1 MSGILL
7 NRLTTKVRAQL
18 KRTLKGNK
26 TYKKHRWNLVE
37 RAQVYCSTHYLKA
50 MFLLWA
56 MAGSAVLIAIG
67 FRAEFSSFAA
77 NYLKNVTKLPEWMSN
92 LLGAQLTIIGIVFPL
107 VVGLISVLF
116 QKKYSRIHIQTAY
129 QLHSGYMFAGLS
141 GLSLAAFILIS
152 GLFLAAGDKYLDT
165 AFAVTAL
172 IWMLFNIVL
181 SIWFFITSLNILDD
195 KKRDHLMLK
204 YFQSQIVENHILR
217 SLKYSWIQY
226 PGSHIGKDYIKGIT
240 ILPYSVSSEESMGS
254 VKFHIED
261 HIEISDVYLGP
272 LNFLLH
278 LLKPVQDKNGSIV
291 ILPSQA
297 KRDNKITLL
306 SSTDVIIPGGW
317 PFFFRQCFIKGPKIN
332 WKEYRHITRD
342 FYGEVYDALED
353 KNISTFI
360 IATDRLIDTYTT
372 LKKSFRYADGNYIDE
387 CHGSGMSLTFSQSF
401 YHDFYSFS
409 NEVVKSLETTGEY
422 FRKIIDVPFSVYRDS
437 DSREIVDFQQC
448 MESLFYVWY
457 VLNNW
462 KRGYAETLSV
472 SQEQRHREVV
482 KDFIG
487 EWESWYM
494 WRRIKG
500 RGENRFDDD
509 SAELLSHLYE
519 TARIVMAAVMSD
531 DRYASDHSTD
541 MLLLWFS
548 RNRFEQH
555 FEQYRWHSFFL
566 TPSYLTQ
573 ASDKPAWQAI
583 LRGNAYSEKAAQAII
598 FFNALTDIRLLT
610 AGYIL
615 SHVQQKKNVR
625 LNNVITRLLTSQ
637 PVYPTGAHDLMTTSL
652 TSSADIIDI
661 IIRLEC
667 RPCDS
672 EDSWYKTMSDLVKA
686 FSSFNETEII
696 SGRIYMGTYE
706 DVRNIYASYADIAFY
721 LSAKFLPVTQRVR
734 MALNDNLFTYH
745 QKEQIIYQLQGFKR
759 REDSP
764 SDGYL
769 MPDKAFKEKIVC
781 FNETLDAYIQAFSR
795 SMHSELL
802 NAEIDTELLKNTD
815 LTLTRELP
823 LMLARDALLSRFS
836 YSTSNSGE
844 IAWTARSVNGGM
856 SKNILAR
863 GISSTNSVILT
874 PVSAIKQNLLG
885 DVYHGLSQLQ
895 PLRTIN
901 VRDEY
906 ELLKHLREMTA
917 DNEDYTLIFFGTHL
931 GSELRE
937 MSYHAERFAELGI
950 ILDMKSD
957 LDGLM
962 PVRINNCGIYQVWDN
977 DGGFYSL
984 LVRNNVFGSLHM
996 LSDPDGQP
1004 FSTSWHASDE
1014 DPLSGWV
1021 TTSWKQELGI
1031 SGSVVARFNHS

>member
-7 NRLTTKVRAQL
+7 NRLTTKVRAELKCNL
-18 KRTLKGNK
+18 KRNK
-26 TYKKHRWNLVE
+26 TYKKHRWSLVE

-50 MFLLWA
+50 MFLLWV

-67 FRAEFSSFAA
+67 FRPEFSSFAA
-77 NYLKNVTKLPEWMSN
+77 NHLKKVTDLPGWMSN
-92 LLGAQLTIIGIVFPL
+92 LLGSQLTIIGIVFPL

-116 QKKYSRIHIQTAY
+116 QKKSSRIHIQSAY

-152 GLFLAAGDKYLDT
+152 GLFISAGDKYLDT

-204 YFQSQIVENHILR
+204 YFQSQIVEDHILR

-226 PGSHIGKDYIKGIT
+226 PGSQIDKDYINGIT
-240 ILPYSVSSEESMGS
+240 ILPYSVSREESMGS
-254 VKFHIED
+254 IKFRIDD
-261 HIEISDVYLGP
+261 HMEISDVNLRP

-278 LLKPVQDKNGSIV
+278 LLKSVQDKNGSII
-291 ILPSQA
+291 ILPSLA
-297 KRDNKITLL
+297 RRDNTITLL
-306 SSTDVIIPGGW
+306 SSTDVIIPWWW
-317 PFFFRQCFIKGPKIN
+317 PFFFRQCFIKGPKRN

-401 YHDFYSFS
+401 YHDFYTFCH
-409 NEVVKSLETTGEY
+409 EVVKSVETTGEY
-422 FRKIIDVPFSVYRDS
+422 FRKIIDLPFSVYRDS

-448 MESLFYVWY
+448 MESLFYVWHA
-457 VLNNW
+457 LNSW

-472 SQEQRHREVV
+472 SQEQRHREIV

-494 WRRIKG
+494 WRRIEG

-509 SAELLSHLYE
+509 SAELLYHLYE
-519 TARIVMAAVMSD
+519 TARIVMSAVMSD

-573 ASDKPAWQAI
+573 AFEKPAWKVI
-583 LRGNAYSEKAAQAII
+583 LRGNEYSEKAAQAII
-598 FFNALTDIRLLT
+598 FYNALTDIRLLT

-625 LNNVITRLLTSQ
+625 LKKVIKRLLTSA

-652 TSSADIIDI
+652 TSSTDIIDI

-672 EDSWYKTMSDLVKA
+672 EDSWYKTQSDLVKA

-721 LSAKFLPVTQRVR
+721 LSVKSLPVTQRVS

-745 QKEQIIYQLQGFKR
+745 QKEQIIYQLQGIKR
-759 REDSP
+759 REDMP

-769 MPDKAFKEKIVC
+769 MSNKAFKEKISC

-802 NAEIDTELLKNTD
+802 NAEIDTELLKNTV
-815 LTLTRELP
+815 LTLTHELP
-823 LMLARDALLSRFS
+823 SMLAQDALLSRFS

-844 IAWTARSVNGGM
+844 ITWTARSVNGTM
-856 SKNILAR
+856 PKNILAR
-863 GISSTNSVILT
+863 GISTNSGILAS
-874 PVSAIKQNLLG
+874 VSDVKLTLLR
-885 DVYHGLSQLQ
+885 DVYNGLSQLQ
-895 PLRTIN
+895 PLQTIN

-950 ILDMKSD
+950 TLDMKSG

-962 PVRINNCGIYQVWDN
+962 PVRINNCRIYQVWDN
-977 DGGFYSL
+977 DVGFYSL

-1004 FSTSWHASDE
+1004 FSSSWHATDE
-1014 DPLSGWV
+1014 NPLSGWV

-1031 SGSVVARFNHS
+1031 SGSVVARFNHP